1 MRYWLVRL
9 IDNAEPYEMMA
20 FPEEVDGI
28 TLRESI
34 NEFMAYYQEH
44 EDYGIGM
51 FIEEYVVAR
60 LQERFNAEIIPWNNE
75 DNLYI

>member
-28 TLRESI
+28 TLR
-34 NEFMAYYQEH
+34 
-44 EDYGIGM
+44 
-51 FIEEYVVAR
+51 
-60 LQERFNAEIIPWNNE
+60 
-75 DNLYI
+75 